1 MSAILNNHIET
12 IFDHDLTDAEL
23 DLLSGGMSKEEYM
36 SIINQE
42 GINHDLMS
50 LFAIRGDTK
59 KADFYMNLLEK
70 DYVKLNIKWDS
81 VQSSH
86 SPTCRDE
93 SGHAWVF
100 GPVDFT

>member
-1 MSAILNNHIET
+1 MSAILKNHIET
-12 IFDHDLTDAEL
+12 IFDYDLTDTEL

-59 KADFYMNLLEK
+59 KADFSMNLLDK
-70 DYVKLNIKWDS
+70 DYVKLNIKWDLF
-81 VQSSH
+81 
-86 SPTCRDE
+86 SPAV
-93 SGHAWVF
+93 H
-100 GPVDFT
+100 